1 MSEQETPN
9 QTPQTEPAPEVQTVP
24 YERFAQKIEQVRALE
39 AQIAEQAQQLEAVGE
54 LKTAH
59 DTLTQTLNNERAEW
73 SQKSAL
79 YQAGISDPEI
89 TELAQWRFQKSGS
102 EDFGEWLKS
111 AATSDEILKKHL
123 NPPQVV
129 QQTEQVEQAPAPVE
143 TKTAPNPNIG
153 TRSAPPPR
161 GELTPEAVQNMS
173 VEELRANYGK
183 IAKAWG
189 FVPRK
194 F

>member
-54 LKTAH
+54 LKTAR
-59 DTLTQTLNNERAEW
+59 DTLTQTLTNERAEW
-73 SQKSAL
+73 TQKSAL
-79 YQAGISDPEI
+79 YEAGIIDPEVA
-89 TELAQWRFQKSGS
+89 ELARWRFQKSGS
-102 EDFGEWLKS
+102 EDFAEWLKN
-111 AATSDEILKKHL
+111 TSTDDPILKKHL
-123 NPPQVV
+123 HTPQAV
-129 QQTEQVEQAPAPVE
+129 QQAAPAEQAPAPVE

-189 FVPRK
+189 FAPRK

>member
-59 DTLTQTLNNERAEW
+59 DTLTQTLTNERAEW
-73 SQKSAL
+73 TQKSAL
-79 YQAGISDPEI
+79 YQAGIIDPDVA
-89 TELAQWRFQKSGS
+89 ELARWRFQKSGS
-102 EDFGEWLKS
+102 EDFGEWLKNAS
-111 AATSDEILKKHL
+111 TEDPILKTHL
-123 NPPQVV
+123 HTPQVV
-129 QQTEQVEQAPAPVE
+129 QEAAPAEQAPAPVE

-161 GELTPEAVQNMS
+161 GELTPEAVQNMT